1 MLLSFHDMLWLWS
14 QTSSSTSPRKFK
26 VLKSQV
32 SEVLTGF
39 PTVMFGEKKGMFM
52 IWCEKF
58 RCATIGGYMIYLI
71 KLYVMQIRYVLWCGT
86 TVPPCPTMRKSRPHG
101 CFYHDSTPQQH
112 GDTKL
117 APSKR
122 VQGPPP
128 SRQVTR
134 VSQAHACLNW
144 WCQNQVL
151 NFQVSERTPTC
162 SRGFFWQRRELAL
175 RYFSKGSQKHLLA
188 WGMCWVI

>member
-1 MLLSFHDMLWLWS
+1 MTCYDSDPKHPH
-14 QTSSSTSPRKFK
+14 QPRLGTK

-39 PTVMFGEKKGMFM
+39 PTAMLGGHKGMFM

-58 RCATIGGYMIYLI
+58 RCARIGRYMTYLI

-86 TVPPCPTMRKSRPHG
+86 TALPPCPTWENLDPMAAFTMIP
-101 CFYHDSTPQQH
+101 TPQRH
-112 GDTKL
+112 GDTKS

-122 VQGPPP
+122 VQGSPP
-128 SRQVTR
+128 SRQVDQGFPKHTL
-134 VSQAHACLNW
+134 VSTDDA
-144 WCQNQVL
+144 NQVL

-162 SRGFFWQRRELAL
+162 RRGFFWQRRELAL
-175 RYFSKGSQKHLLA
+175 RYFWKGSQKHLLA